1 MINISNR
8 EGANQMKIVGVFN
21 NRLMNYCY
29 KVDNIRPLHIAQS
42 LSCAIHNLNYAHT
55 NNDHEFM
62 VSCQDKIKELYK
74 EARKDF
80 GLSIS
85 QINWFAWY
93 EFMSD
98 ITEFKHSILN
108 SRSVRNNRY

>member
-1 MINISNR
+1 
-8 EGANQMKIVGVFN
+8 MKIVGVFN

-29 KVDNIRPLHIAQS
+29 GVDNIRPLHIAQS
-42 LSCAIHNLNYAHT
+42 LACTMHNLNYAYE

-62 VSCQDKIKELYK
+62 VSCQNKMKELYK
-74 EARKDF
+74 EARKEF

>member
-1 MINISNR
+1 
-8 EGANQMKIVGVFN
+8 MKIVGVFN

-29 KVDNIRPLHIAQS
+29 GVDNIRPLHIAQRLAS
-42 LSCAIHNLNYAHT
+42 TMHNLNYAHE
-55 NNDHEFM
+55 NNDYEFK
-62 VSCQDKIKELYK
+62 VSCQNELKELYK

-93 EFMSD
+93 EFSSR
-98 ITEFKHSILN
+98 ITDFKHSILT
-108 SRSVRNNRY
+108 SRSVRNNKY

>member
-1 MINISNR
+1 
-8 EGANQMKIVGVFN
+8 MKIVGVFN

-29 KVDNIRPLHIAQS
+29 GVDNIRPLHIAQS
-42 LSCAIHNLNYAHT
+42 LSCTMHNLNYAYK

-62 VSCQDKIKELYK
+62 VSCQDKMKKLYK
-74 EARKDF
+74 EARNDF

-98 ITEFKHSILN
+98 ITDFKHSSLN